1 MSNSIHQNTE
11 NTTGKFQSCTMQ
23 WAGQLRAEQ
32 QRAAVATGGEA
43 GEELHQYI
51 CVFIFFLQSFFLN
64 EKQIDLQHSFHR

>member
-1 MSNSIHQNTE
+1 
-11 NTTGKFQSCTMQ
+11 MQ
-23 WAGQLRAEQ
+23 WAGQPQAEQ
-32 QRAAVATGGEA
+32 QRAAGATGGEA